1 MSRDTPTCK
10 CGKLMGKAG
19 LATSGTHK
27 VQRYRCS
34 KCGATTTKLNS
45 DTSQSNHNHHN
56 RHIVD
61 LDDLEEAQLQVR
73 SLKSSMSIEQYLK
86 ALAFREH

>member
-1 MSRDTPTCK
+1 
-10 CGKLMGKAG
+10 MGRAG
-19 LATSGTHK
+19 LAISGTHK

-34 KCGATTTKLNS
+34 KCGTTTTKPNRGIQ
-45 DTSQSNHNHHN
+45 TNHDSHN

-73 SLKSSMSIEQYLK
+73 SLKASMSIEQYLK